1 MSGTL
6 AVLIGAGAALAS
18 GAATFLLISSR
29 DRRYRSGQYYRV
41 TGLERKDLKN
51 DAARMSEYKV
61 YERLREYEEKGA
73 KFLFNLYLPISGG
86 RTTELDAV
94 MICSRGIFV
103 FESKSRYGWLEGS
116 ETDREWSQFLFRKD
130 GSLIENKLYNPILQ
144 NRGHIAHLKKLL
156 GGRIRT
162 WSVISFSENT
172 DIERINVSDP
182 DTFVTHES
190 KLPIIVGNIYWNAK
204 DTLTEKDITS
214 IYFKLYPYMY
224 VTDEQKEKHINDI
237 KHKYIYGKG
246 KGKRKTRKKK

>member
-1 MSGTL
+1 
-6 AVLIGAGAALAS
+6 
-18 GAATFLLISSR
+18 
-29 DRRYRSGQYYRV
+29 
-41 TGLERKDLKN
+41 
-51 DAARMSEYKV
+51 MSEYKV

-73 KFLFNLYLPISGG
+73 KFLFNLYLPIAGG

-156 GGRIRT
+156 GGRIKT

-182 DTFVTHES
+182 DTFVTHEGD
-190 KLPIIVGNIYWNAK
+190 LPIVVGNIYWNAK

-214 IYFKLYPYMY
+214 IYFKLYPYIY
-224 VTDEQKEKHINDI
+224 VTEELKEKHINDI

-246 KGKRKTRKKK
+246 KGKRKTRKN